1 MPEFMTIRQA
11 AKMGLTSETDLRA
24 RVRTG
29 RCPGVYHGNRF
40 LVNVDALAELLDE
53 ESRRAVKVVAEQ

>member
-24 RVRTG
+24 RVRSG

-40 LVNVDALAELLDE
+40 LVNIGALAELLDE